1 MANTEQIAILKTG
14 VTHWNRWREKNP
26 REQVDLSGADL
37 GGLKLNE
44 VNFLR
49 TNLTGAILIKSQLEH
64 AHLTGAD
71 LTGASLEGA
80 NLEHVNARNAVFDRV
95 AASGANFEVSTL
107 RGAHFR
113 NAHLA
118 GARFHRAYLRETD
131 LSDAD
136 LDRAWLR
143 FANLER
149 ARCART
155 NFRGADLRHASMV
168 ETDLRG
174 ANLSDVHV
182 FGISAWSTR
191 TDADTR
197 QDLIVGDGA
206 ANDAPLRAHDLH
218 TAQLLALMLDGIG
231 VRQVFDSVTS
241 KLVLVLGSFSPGEKP
256 VLDALRLALLSRG
269 YVAVTFDFERPSSR
283 DYAETVLS
291 LVGMSR
297 FVIADFTNAKEVR
310 AEVAQAHRQYRRVPI
325 VPIVRQGEPLP
336 VTMANS
342 FSDQDL
348 DLLVR
353 YKDVDHLVETL
364 DESVIDPAEALASRI
379 AASIA
384 RSEAILRAP
393 SAGPTEG

>member
-1 MANTEQIAILKTG
+1 MANLEHLTILKTG
-14 VTHWNRWREKNP
+14 VTSWNRWREKSP
-26 REQVDLSGADL
+26 GQAADLSGADL
-37 GGLKLNE
+37 SGLKLNE
-44 VNFLR
+44 VSFLR
-49 TNLTGAILIKSQLEH
+49 TNLAGAILVKAQLEH
-64 AHLTGAD
+64 AHLTDAD

-95 AASGANFEVSTL
+95 AATGANFEVSTL
-107 RGAHFR
+107 RGARFR
-113 NAHLA
+113 HAHLA
-118 GARFHRAYLRETD
+118 RARFHRAYLRETD

-136 LDRAWLR
+136 LEGAWLR

-149 ARCART
+149 ARCQRAS
-155 NFRGADLRHASMV
+155 FRGADLRHASMV

-174 ANLSDVHV
+174 ADLSDVHV

-197 QDLIVGDGA
+197 QDLIVGDRAGD
-206 ANDAPLRAHDLH
+206 DAPLRAHDLH
-218 TAQLLALMLDGIG
+218 TAQLLALMLDGVG
-231 VRQVFDSVTS
+231 VRRVFDSVTS

-256 VLDALRLALLSRG
+256 LLDALRLALLGRG

-336 VTMANS
+336 VTMVNS
-342 FSDQDL
+342 FSEEEL
-348 DLLVR
+348 DLVVR
-353 YKDVDHLVETL
+353 YKDTDHLLQILE
-364 DESVIDPAEALASRI
+364 ESIINPAETRASRI

-384 RSEAILRAP
+384 KSEATILGR
-393 SAGPTEG
+393 